1 MRRAGRTL
9 VDTLLRLLVCAG
21 AMACDEGSPPLD
33 ASEAGSGGTGGHG
46 NGTQSDASSTTGG
59 SLGEGGTQTAD
70 GSSGNAGTPGDGASP
85 SDGEGGEGGTSTGA
99 GFRGASPL
107 SRYLALPAEKL
118 ISARGALLTVTID
131 LPVGAW
137 VYLQSEGW
145 YRPEVKGV
153 ASMSLSVDSATV
165 GGGATIDWTRSTNAV
180 EHSFEV
186 IGAVNLGAGA
196 HTISLVANPISGTFR
211 VGANTNLC
219 VMVGPAPTVSTHA
232 LTADRG
238 PFNFTTLN
246 IQPGT
251 PVPHTPLLSET
262 VVASGQHI
270 IALAAG
276 RVYEAGQEGGD
287 PMLGIYL
294 DGRSPGNAKAVW
306 TVNDL
311 WSGAEQQAPVF
322 THAFL
327 SDIPAGNHVISLDAS
342 EFPWPSLMREDPA
355 VYKVGAGA
363 TLIVLQGQMPV
374 AGSTPRSDLFDYEGD
389 WFAIGGTNTGKDML
403 FASGDF
409 VVPADHSGVVQFAAK
424 SRVQGDKRD
433 PGGTVELWLELDGAR
448 VGSTGLQRTRTPNGD
463 SQRSISA
470 SYLAAGESA
479 LRPGSHRIEVHT
491 RAQGTFTYMS
501 LVNDLPLVWFD

>member
-1 MRRAGRTL
+1 MPRLGRTQAF
-9 VDTLLRLLVCAG
+9 TTFRLLACSLAL
-21 AMACDEGSPPLD
+21 ACDGGAASSG
-33 ASEAGSGGTGGHG
+33 ASEAGTGAGTGGAH
-46 NGTQSDASSTTGG
+46 SDARSETGG
-59 SLGEGGTQTAD
+59 NLGRAGES
-70 GSSGNAGTPGDGASP
+70 GSAGTPADGATIGDSAGQQ
-85 SDGEGGEGGTSTGA
+85 DAGGDESSSGG
-99 GFRGASPL
+99 GFRGASAL
-107 SRYLALPAEKL
+107 SKYLALAADKL
-118 ISARGALLTVTID
+118 ITARGAVLTTTIV
-131 LPVGAW
+131 LPTGAW
-137 VYLQSEGW
+137 VYLQSDGV
-145 YRPEVKGV
+145 YHPDVKGV

-165 GGGATIDWTRSTNAV
+165 GSSATIDWTRSTNAV

-186 IGAVNLGAGA
+186 IGAVNLAAGV
-196 HTISLVANPISGTFR
+196 HTIALTANPVSGSFR
-211 VGANTNLC
+211 VGASTNLC
-219 VMVGPAPTVSTHA
+219 VMVDPAPVVSAQT

-238 PFNFTTLN
+238 PFDFTTLN

-251 PVPHTPLLSET
+251 PVPHTPLLSEN
-262 VVASGQHI
+262 VAASGQQI

-294 DGRSPGNAKAVW
+294 DGKSPGNAKAVW
-306 TVNDL
+306 TVNDM

-327 SDIPAGNHVISLDAS
+327 SAISPGAHVVSLDAA

-355 VYKVGAGA
+355 VYKVGAGT

-389 WFAIGGTNTGKDML
+389 WFAIGGTNTGKDL
-403 FASGDF
+403 VLASADF
-409 VVPADHSGVVQFAAK
+409 IVPPDHTGVVQFAAK

-433 PGGTVELWLELDGAR
+433 PGGTVELWLELDGVR
-448 VGSTGLQRTRTPNGD
+448 VGSTGLQRTRSPNGD

-470 SYLAAGESA
+470 SFLAAGENA